1 MPAALELTRQI
12 TDLLKED
19 NPTSLT
25 MPEGME
31 AYAWRMLCWDADVP
45 LTDGQRMQLESC
57 LPDCMQPA
65 GVCGWGFSEDG
76 DRLTIMLCC
85 THFPAAA
92 HRETVLWLCGH
103 ALLEQSSL
111 LLEQEGTL
119 TIGEEFASPSLWRA
133 AMTPMREISDWWNKV
148 SPMTAADARTH
159 RAGLQTLI
167 KRRQYASLGG
177 YVTRVLRN
185 ETEINRMCFAM
196 VPLVIEAVWSQHA
209 EISLRKLTEELNLN
223 EMTRKPKEALLSW
236 IASLQSRLRAC
247 PTVSSAA
254 EPIDRVIAGIRA
266 DCSLPYSQANLSHS
280 LGLTPAYFCRLF
292 HEKTGM
298 HFSAFL
304 TATRMDKAQELLRQE
319 GEKSLQEIAQS
330 CGYPNKSYF
339 CQVFKK
345 YTGMTPGEFEQQC
358 ASHENLS

>member
-1 MPAALELTRQI
+1 MAAELDLSQQI
-12 TDLLKED
+12 SDLLAKD
-19 NPTSLT
+19 V
-25 MPEGME
+25 PEAFELPVGTE
-31 AYAWRMLCWDADVP
+31 AYAWRLLRWDADVP
-45 LTDGQRMQLESC
+45 LTDEQRTQLTDC
-57 LPDCMQPA
+57 LPSCMQPA
-65 GVCGWGFSEDG
+65 GVCGWSFSEDG
-76 DRLTIMLCC
+76 DMITILLCC

-92 HRETVLWLCGH
+92 HRETVLWLCAH
-103 ALLEQSSL
+103 ALLEQCSL
-111 LLEQEGTL
+111 LLEQEGTMA
-119 TIGEEFASPSLWRA
+119 IGEEFSSPTLWRA
-133 AMTPMREISDWWNKV
+133 ALTPMREISDWWAKV
-148 SPMTAADARTH
+148 SPIPASAAHTH
-159 RAGLQTLI
+159 RAGLQTLL
-167 KRRQYASLGG
+167 KRRQFANLGG
-177 YVTRVLRN
+177 YVTRVLRT
-185 ETEINRMCFAM
+185 ETEVNRVCFAM
-196 VPLVIEAVWSQHA
+196 VPLIIEAVWSQHA

-236 IASLQSRLRAC
+236 IASLQPRLRAC

-254 EPIDRVIAGIRA
+254 EPIDRVIAGIQA

-304 TATRMDKAQELLRQE
+304 TSTRMNKAQELLSE
-319 GEKSLQEIAQS
+319 DGEKSLQDVAQA

-358 ASHENLS
+358 KNV

>member
-1 MPAALELTRQI
+1 MAAMLDLTQQI
-12 TDLLKED
+12 SDLLTKD
-19 NPTSLT
+19 VSDAITLSD
-25 MPEGME
+25 GCE
-31 AYAWRMLCWDADVP
+31 AYAWRMIRWDADVP
-45 LTDGQRMQLESC
+45 LTEEQRVLLTDC
-57 LPDCMQPA
+57 LPSCMQPA
-65 GVCGWGFSEDG
+65 GVCGWSFSEDG
-76 DRLTIMLCC
+76 DMVTILLCC
-85 THFPAAA
+85 LHFPAAI

-103 ALLEQSSL
+103 ALLEQCSI

-119 TIGEEFASPSLWRA
+119 TIGEEFSSPALWRA
-133 AMTPMREISDWWNKV
+133 ALTPMREISDWWSSV
-148 SPMTAADARTH
+148 SPISASAAHTH

-167 KRRQYASLGG
+167 KRRQFGNLGG
-177 YVTRVLRN
+177 YVTRALR
-185 ETEINRMCFAM
+185 TEPEVNRFCFAM
-196 VPLVIEAVWSQHA
+196 VPLMIEAVWSQHA

-223 EMTRKPKEALLSW
+223 EMTRKPKEALLNW
-236 IASLQSRLRAC
+236 IASLQPRLRAC

-304 TATRMDKAQELLRQE
+304 TATRMNKAQEILSA
-319 GEKSLQEIAQS
+319 GDGKSLQEISQA

-345 YTGMTPGEFEQQC
+345 YTGLTPGEFVQRAAMSEKN
-358 ASHENLS
+358 E